1 MRGRVRQRQD
11 VWYATTTT
19 EQDGISSVTK
29 YSIPIKK
36 RQSISSTSGTPM
48 EISAGIVPTYD
59 RYITNFEKS
68 FNPKEGTMLWV
79 DVVPE
84 LDENGELKME
94 EDGITPVTPPDYRL
108 EKKLATLRGNV
119 DRYGIKK
126 VGGND

>member
-11 VWYATTTT
+11 VWYATVTT
-19 EQDGISSVTK
+19 EQDGISSITK
-29 YSIPIKK
+29 YSTPIKK

-68 FNPKEGTMLWV
+68 FNPDEGTMVWV

-108 EKKLATLRGNV
+108 EKKLATLRGNI